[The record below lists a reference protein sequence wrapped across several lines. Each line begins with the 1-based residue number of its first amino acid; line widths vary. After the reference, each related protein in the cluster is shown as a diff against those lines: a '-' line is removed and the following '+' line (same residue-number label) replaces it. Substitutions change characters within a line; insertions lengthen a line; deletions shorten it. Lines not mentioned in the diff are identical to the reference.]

1 LYSHRHANVSHQQ
14 FQVNHRPGKR
24 LIRAINLLQE
34 ELQVLATINT
44 WQTSLVQ
51 SYMRV
56 LDDKSYEID
65 VPSRRA
71 MFPFERLLLQ
81 SCRENLAIARE
92 EYDDLIRRCGPLSDQ
107 TKQSLEIYEED
118 HGKAITAFTVVT
130 VIFLPLSFV
139 TSYFGM
145 NTVDIRDM
153 NSGQGLFW
161 AIALPLTFV
170 TIGATVLIGYNSDVL
185 RDFIESLWHVFTGK
199 QDSSMSA
206 RGISVAQRKRAKQM
220 QDDANTSL
228 DVSLADE
235 AEYMKPLP
243 EPNTEE
249 WYTTRHVPY
258 TTYTEAIE
266 PISSRMAKL
275 EYAPPPPPRV
285 GFLSQRLKS
294 TIPEYTEPV
303 SHAGPRRY
311 RARRPMGWEDD
322 VDEWE
327 CLPRPRPMPE
337 VTTYNEVIRM
347 DGKDGKDGLQDEY
360 DWHKKRRHRHV
371 EGERRARR

>member
-1 LYSHRHANVSHQQ
+1 
-14 FQVNHRPGKR
+14 

-34 ELQVLATINT
+34 ELQVLATINM
-44 WQTSLVQ
+44 WQTNLVQ
-51 SYMRV
+51 NYMRV
-56 LDDKSYEID
+56 LDDKSYAID

-92 EYDDLIRRCGPLSDQ
+92 EYDDLLRRCDPLSDQ

-153 NSGQGLFW
+153 NSEQGLFW

-170 TIGATVLIGYNSDVL
+170 TIGATVLIGYNGDVF
-185 RDFIESLWHVFTGK
+185 RDFISSLWHVITGK

-220 QDDANTSL
+220 QDNADTSL
-228 DVSLADE
+228 DMSLADE

-243 EPNTEE
+243 EPSYGEE
-249 WYTTRHVPY
+249 WYTKSHVPY

-266 PISSRMAKL
+266 PISSRMARHARP

-285 GFLSQRLKS
+285 GFRTQHLTS
-294 TIPEYTEPV
+294 TVPEYTEPM
-303 SHAGPRRY
+303 SYGGRRHY
-311 RARRPMGWEDD
+311 EARRPARYEED

-327 CLPRPRPMPE
+327 YKPQPRRE
-337 VTTYNEVIRM
+337 VVTYNEVIKL
-347 DGKDGKDGLQDEY
+347 DGRDGRDGLQDEY
-360 DWHKKRRHRHV
+360 DWHKRRRRRHV
-371 EGERRARR
+371 EGNRRVRR